1 MKKIYDQLAELEKQ
15 KRELEKSEY
24 RAFVY
29 KVQNLVGKCFKRNN
43 RLYKIIDV
51 PQEKWDIGDHYT
63 YNPYQFPAIM
73 LFSDVG
79 DGFFYSVDTLYI
91 RDFNNIE
98 YEEISSEEFAKRWE
112 ELAKS
117 FAEKYLK
124 EK

>member
-43 RLYKIIDV
+43 TLYKIINV
-51 PQEKWDIGDHYT
+51 PQERWDVVNNYS
-63 YNPYQFPAIM
+63 YNPHQFPAII
-73 LFSDVG
+73 LFPDVEE
-79 DGFFYSVDTLYI
+79 GFFYGIDTLYI

-98 YEEISSEEFAKRWE
+98 YDEISSEEFAKRWE
-112 ELAKS
+112 ELANS
-117 FAEKYLK
+117 FAKIYLK
-124 EK
+124 EN